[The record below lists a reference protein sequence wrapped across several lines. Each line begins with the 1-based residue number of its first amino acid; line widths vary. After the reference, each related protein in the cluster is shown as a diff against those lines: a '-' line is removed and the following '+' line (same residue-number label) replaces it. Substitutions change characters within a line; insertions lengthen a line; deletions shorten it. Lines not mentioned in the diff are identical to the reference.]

1 MDDLKNHSLQKRIV
15 VVGHYGSGK
24 TEFSLNLAFRLREQG
39 EKVTIVDLDVVN
51 PYFRTADAVNELK
64 AQGIR
69 VIAPEY
75 ANTNVDVPALPPD
88 IFAAFETDGTVIF
101 DVGGDDDGAIVLGRF
116 FSRFQEAPYDM
127 LGVVNTRRPLT
138 GTQEEIVQ
146 GLRDIEAVSRLRFTG
161 LVNNTNLTYETTS
174 EIVEESL
181 PLVEGAAGEMGLPVR
196 FVCAERRIAEKLQPG
211 ADLFPLDRKLKQW

>member
-1 MDDLKNHSLQKRIV
+1 MDELRNHSLQKRIV

-51 PYFRTADAVNELK
+51 PYFRTADAVKELK

-69 VIAPEY
+69 VIVPEY

-88 IFAAFETDGTVIF
+88 IFAAFETEGTVIF

-116 FSRFQEAPYDM
+116 FSRFQETPYDM
-127 LGVVNTRRPLT
+127 LG
-138 GTQEEIVQ
+138 
-146 GLRDIEAVSRLRFTG
+146 AVSYTHLDVYKRQEYGQRL
-161 LVNNTNLTYETTS
+161 L
-174 EIVEESL
+174 
-181 PLVEGAAGEMGLPVR
+181 
-196 FVCAERRIAEKLQPG
+196 
-211 ADLFPLDRKLKQW
+211 